1 MASAR
6 LRDSIAPTFLR
17 YKMFTGY
24 YFFNGC
30 WDLIAVGNL
39 SIEDCGRDQEL
50 LHRRVGGPETVKED
64 G

>member
-50 LHRRVGGPETVKED
+50 LH
-64 G
+64 